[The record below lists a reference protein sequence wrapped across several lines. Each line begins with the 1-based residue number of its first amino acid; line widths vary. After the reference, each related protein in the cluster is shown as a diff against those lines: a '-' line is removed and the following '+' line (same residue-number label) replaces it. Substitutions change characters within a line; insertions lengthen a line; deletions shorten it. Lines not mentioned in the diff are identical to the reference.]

1 MKFIKIVIILIFL
14 FLQSCSLNNDS
25 KYWNEHNEK
34 KKIEQKNLL
43 EIIKKSN
50 DITKM
55 SLDEFK
61 IYIDDYTKK
70 SKYPD
75 ITQ

>member
-1 MKFIKIVIILIFL
+1 MKFIKIVLILI

-34 KKIEQKNLL
+34 KIVEQKDLL
-43 EIIKKSN
+43 EIIRKSN
-50 DITKM
+50 DITNM
-55 SLDEFK
+55 SLDEYK

>member
-1 MKFIKIVIILIFL
+1 MKFIKIVLILI

-34 KKIEQKNLL
+34 KIAEQKDLL

-55 SLDEFK
+55 SLD
-61 IYIDDYTKK
+61 
-70 SKYPD
+70 
-75 ITQ
+75 

>member
-1 MKFIKIVIILIFL
+1 MKFIKIVIILI

-34 KKIEQKNLL
+34 KIAEQKDLL
-43 EIIKKSN
+43 EIIKKSD

-55 SLDEFK
+55 SLDEYK
-61 IYIDDYTKK
+61 IYIDDHTKK

-75 ITQ
+75 ISK

>member
-1 MKFIKIVIILIFL
+1 MKFIKIFLILI

-25 KYWNEHNEK
+25 KYWNEQNEK
-34 KKIEQKNLL
+34 KIAKQKDLL

-50 DITKM
+50 DITQM
-55 SLDEFK
+55 SLDEYK

>member
-1 MKFIKIVIILIFL
+1 MIFILFILE
-14 FLQSCSLNNDS
+14 SCSLNNDS
-25 KYWNEHNEK
+25 KYWNEHND
-34 KKIEQKNLL
+34 KKIAEQKDLS
-43 EIIKKSN
+43 EIIKKSK

-55 SLDEFK
+55 SLKEYK
-61 IYIDDYTKK
+61 VYIDDYTKK